1 MSTLVAVHGGFAG
14 GFYWQDVVDRLERHG
29 YATAVIERLPSH
41 GTDAG
46 SLGDL
51 TADAAHVRDVIDQID
66 GPVVLAGHSYSGMVI
81 TELADHPAV
90 RHSIYIAAFWP
101 DRGQSTSDMLGGTIP
116 DWIVANDDGTVGVG
130 DASLVIEALGADVDK
145 ERAAEIH
152 RRSLPMAMSALTT
165 PSTAPTHTHATTYV
179 ITENDQAVPPPAQE
193 AMAQRA
199 DHVVRLPTSH
209 WAMFAAPDELASIFM
224 RALDGQ

>member
-14 GFYWQDVVDRLERHG
+14 GFYWQDVVDRLEQRG
-29 YATAVIERLPSH
+29 YTTAVIERLPSH

-66 GPVVLAGHSYSGMVI
+66 GPVVLVGHSYGGMVI

-90 RHSIYIAAFWP
+90 RHSIYVAAFWP
-101 DRGQSTSDMLGGTIP
+101 DRGQSVSDILGGAMP

-130 DASLVIEALGADVDK
+130 DASLVIEALGADIDE

-152 RRSLPMAMSALTT
+152 RRSLPMAMSALAT
-165 PSTAPTHTHATTYV
+165 PSTAPTHTHPTTYV
-179 ITENDQAVPPPAQE
+179 ITEKDQALPPPAQE

-209 WAMFAAPDELASIFM
+209 WAMFAAPDDLASVFM
-224 RALDGQ
+224 RALDGH